1 MAIEP
6 LWGFFLYAVYA
17 MTLRLTHV
25 EMGHYW
31 VEYTLL
37 ALTLGLMARSL
48 LRSEAG
54 KPRDQAGMIGFKKV
68 LAAHS
73 FTWVGVQT
81 MFVYMFAYVQDKQP
95 AFTDEQVGSVLN
107 LSFLVFNAVAALLPA
122 FVLEPITERV
132 GRVKTHTACIAIMA
146 LGYGGMLFTGT
157 TPLLIYAWMVVAGVG
172 WAATVS
178 LPFAIMSQKVDQARM
193 GLYMGLFNLS
203 VVLPQLVASLGIGEI
218 VSRAQD
224 KSVIFMIAAASLAVS
239 AVAWTLV
246 QDEPGT
252 GGGVPAASGGH

>member
-1 MAIEP
+1 
-6 LWGFFLYAVYA
+6 

-31 VEYTLL
+31 VEYALL

-54 KPRDQAGMIGFKKV
+54 KPRDEAGMIGFKKV

-107 LSFLVFNAVAALLPA
+107 LSFLVM
-122 FVLEPITERV
+122 
-132 GRVKTHTACIAIMA
+132 C
-146 LGYGGMLFTGT
+146 
-157 TPLLIYAWMVVAGVG
+157 
-172 WAATVS
+172 ATVLVNLRVS
-178 LPFAIMSQKVDQARM
+178 ILDRRGEAARGDRLDRRCRWAFPLTYF
-193 GLYMGLFNLS
+193 GLMA
-203 VVLPQLVASLGIGEI
+203 VMIGI
-218 VSRAQD
+218 ALT
-224 KSVIFMIAAASLAVS
+224 FY
-239 AVAWTLV
+239 
-246 QDEPGT
+246 
-252 GGGVPAASGGH
+252 